1 MITYEDEMEKLLP
14 ERRARIEAKTQEL
27 LREVKIIQEVRE
39 KLGLS
44 QQDLEERLSVQQPA
58 NFTHYFR
65 TYSQNYHQWRLHGI
79 R

>member
-1 MITYEDEMEKLLP
+1 MITYEDKMEKLLP

-44 QQDLEERLSVQQPA
+44 Q
-58 NFTHYFR
+58 
-65 TYSQNYHQWRLHGI
+65 
-79 R
+79 